1 MRAYVVSTILIILAL
16 PFSVSENPQPIMKK
30 ATAIIVVDAIEPCL
44 LFWTALGFEVTAE
57 VPHENTIGFAMLNN
71 GDVEIMY
78 QSRASIVADVEQS
91 GAPAGLADEL
101 ARSTTTLFVEV
112 ERLDDILESAEDVE
126 VLVPRRQTFYG
137 MDEIFVRAPCG
148 TVVGFAARTEGND
161 DN

>member
-1 MRAYVVSTILIILAL
+1 
-16 PFSVSENPQPIMKK
+16 
-30 ATAIIVVDAIEPCL
+30 
-44 LFWTALGFEVTAE
+44 
-57 VPHENTIGFAMLNN
+57 MLNN

>member
-1 MRAYVVSTILIILAL
+1 MRAYVVSTMLIILAL
-16 PFSVSENPQPIMKK
+16 PFSIHENRQPIMKK

-44 LFWTALGFEVTAE
+44 LFWTALGFKVTAE

-78 QSRASIVADVEQS
+78 QSRASIVADLERS
-91 GAPAGLADEL
+91 GAPTGLADEL

-112 ERLDDILESAEDVE
+112 VEVDAVLENIEDAE

-137 MDEIFVRAPCG
+137 MDEVFVRAPCG
-148 TVVGFAARTEGND
+148 TVVGFAARTEGTD
-161 DN
+161 ES